1 MPAPGSALVTGA
13 NRGIGRAV
21 ALELARRGCPVVA
34 TVRDPATAGPL
45 LDAAAAEGLPVTVAP
60 LDLEA
65 VTPLDLPDDL
75 RVVVNNAGLQTG
87 YLPVEA
93 VPLDAVRALVETN
106 YVGQIAVLQQ
116 VIPALRRRGEG
127 VICTVTSAAVLLASP
142 FYAAYRASKAAL
154 HALVETLAVELAPFG
169 IRVLEV
175 MPGPV
180 ATDGLAGSEYLPA
193 VELPAYRAVA
203 ERMMAGRDA
212 TRSLAVTPE
221 AAAAR
226 IVDTALD
233 GDAPMRTACDPV
245 GDDLL
250 AAWRST
256 TDAERLARDLARYR
270 PGVDA

>member
-116 VIPALRRRGEG
+116 VIPVLRRRGEG

-180 ATDGLAGSEYLPA
+180 ATDGLARSEYLPA

-226 IVDTALD
+226 IVDTVLD
-233 GDAPMRTACDPV
+233 DDAPMRTACDPV

>member
-1 MPAPGSALVTGA
+1 MPASGSALVTGA

-21 ALELARRGCPVVA
+21 ALELARRGHPVVA

-106 YVGQIAVLQQ
+106 YVGQLAVLQQ
-116 VIPALRRRGEG
+116 VIPVLRRRGEG
-127 VICTVTSAAVLLASP
+127 VVCTVTSAAVLLASP

-212 TRSLAVTPE
+212 MRSLAVTPE

-226 IVDTALD
+226 IVDNVLD
-233 GDAPMRTACDPV
+233 DDAPMRTACDPM

-250 AAWRST
+250 AAWRTT
-256 TDAERLARDLARYR
+256 TDEERLTRDLARYR